1 MIHNHEVPGSIP
13 GPATKRKSLDI
24 RHLRGF
30 HSWVSFLFIKAFAQ
44 ILHEFTKLCFYEKGH
59 KKELGSGY
67 KTATKLLAGTKIL
80 LSFHFLSSLVTF
92 HFNTLRISGL
102 PVTTRR
108 IDSDDQYFVVTVKNK
123 LYADYLNTQLWYL
136 KYQCLVLGIPKSG
149 TWNTNIWYLEYQR
162 LVLNIPKGGI
172 QMGHVG
178 YCFIAC
184 YK

>member
-1 MIHNHEVPGSIP
+1 M
-13 GPATKRKSLDI
+13 
-24 RHLRGF
+24 
-30 HSWVSFLFIKAFAQ
+30 SFLFIKAFAQ
-44 ILHEFTKLCFYEKGH
+44 ILHEFTKICFYEKGH

-102 PVTTRR
+102 PVTTRH

-123 LYADYLNTQLWYL
+123 LYADYL
-136 KYQCLVLGIPKSG
+136 
-149 TWNTNIWYLEYQR
+149 NTNIWYLEYQR